1 MGISLEIEGRC
12 SLDASA
18 LEAAILASPL
28 AFDDAENWRDVR
40 QLASQDTL
48 LSILPIRDRV
58 QNGFIDE
65 WLGLNPLGSRPI
77 TTHISLDVAR
87 GGHGPTRE
95 IEAIRLA
102 SWLIANA
109 PGEWMLFA
117 EGRGARSI
125 ALVHARGETV
135 LFHEFDWWRRG
146 DYDAPLQAVSV
157 HYRFGD
163 YDKNERKL
171 VWQSDPT
178 APNYSRLADLLMQL
192 RERLADDG
200 EDQPRRALASKIAAQ
215 RELLNELDHELPQ
228 DLTVLL
234 SLADGI
240 EWDGLVLYGTGSTD
254 GVMSLT
260 DANLTWRD
268 VEGLPHGLIIGET
281 DMDVLIA
288 LHNGEGLTA
297 DKVSG
302 DVAERWPS
310 VLTMLETVIE
320 ARLP

>member
-1 MGISLEIEGRC
+1 MRV
-12 SLDASA
+12 
-18 LEAAILASPL
+18 LASK
-28 AFDDAENWRDVR
+28 
-40 QLASQDTL
+40 DTL
-48 LSILPIRDRV
+48 LSILPVRDSA
-58 QNGFIDE
+58 QDGFIDE

-102 SWLIANA
+102 SWLIANI

-125 ALVHARGETV
+125 SLVHARGETV

-163 YDKNERKL
+163 YDRDARKL
-171 VWQSDPT
+171 VWQSSPT
-178 APNYSRLADLLMQL
+178 APDYSRLADLLKQL
-192 RERLADDG
+192 RERLVDDG
-200 EDQPRRALASKIAAQ
+200 EDQPRRALRTDIDAQ
-215 RELLNELDHELPQ
+215 RTLLAELGRDLPN
-228 DLTVLL
+228 DIAVLL
-234 SLADGI
+234 SLVDSV
-240 EWDGLVLYGTGSTD
+240 EWDGFVLYGTQAATE
-254 GVMSLT
+254 VMTLV
-260 DANLTWRD
+260 DADLTWRD
-268 VEGLPHGLIIGET
+268 VEGLPDGLIVGET

-288 LHNGEGLTA
+288 TPDGAAVAA

-310 VLTMLETVIE
+310 VLTMLEAVIE
-320 ARLP
+320 ARLL